1 MFHTHPC
8 HICRKIFA
16 LTPEPGRVYNVL
28 TAKSRASEP
37 GIPAPRQKMYSED
50 VMLIVQKFG
59 GSSLAGTERL
69 RRAAG
74 IAAEARRRG
83 HSVLVVVSAMG
94 DTTDELLDMAHEIS
108 SQPPARELDALI
120 STGEQQSAALMAIT
134 LESMGLAAR
143 SFTGWQAGII
153 TDGSHAEAR
162 IEMIAAGELAAALE
176 RGEIAVVSGFQGVS
190 PEGGIT
196 TLGRGGSDTT
206 AVALAAA
213 LDAERCEIYTD
224 VDGIYTADPRIVSG
238 ARRLEEIDFRDM
250 LLLAGAGSQV
260 LHDRSV
266 ALALANDVEIRL
278 LSSFEPGRG
287 SRVRLL
293 ADAER
298 PDYAGV
304 TRSEARSEITLA
316 GRAAGTATLSELVIA
331 LSKSGIPVLS
341 GSSGE
346 GWVTVR
352 VAPAQ
357 MIPALELT
365 HTAYLRQRAE

>member
-1 MFHTHPC
+1 M
-8 HICRKIFA
+8 
-16 LTPEPGRVYNVL
+16 
-28 TAKSRASEP
+28 
-37 GIPAPRQKMYSED
+37 
-50 VMLIVQKFG
+50 
-59 GSSLAGTERL
+59 
-69 RRAAG
+69 
-74 IAAEARRRG
+74 
-83 HSVLVVVSAMG
+83 
-94 DTTDELLDMAHEIS
+94 
-108 SQPPARELDALI
+108 
-120 STGEQQSAALMAIT
+120 
-134 LESMGLAAR
+134 
-143 SFTGWQAGII
+143 
-153 TDGSHAEAR
+153 
-162 IEMIAAGELAAALE
+162 
-176 RGEIAVVSGFQGVS
+176 
-190 PEGGIT
+190 
-196 TLGRGGSDTT
+196 
-206 AVALAAA
+206 
-213 LDAERCEIYTD
+213 
-224 VDGIYTADPRIVSG
+224 DGIYTADPRIVTG

-316 GRAAGTATLSELVIA
+316 GRAAGTATLSELVIT

-357 MIPALELT
+357 LIPALELT
-365 HTAYLRQRAE
+365 HTAYLKQRAEG

>member
-8 HICRKIFA
+8 HIRRKIFA

-28 TAKSRASEP
+28 TAKSRAPEP

-50 VMLIVQKFG
+50 AMLIVQKFG

-108 SQPPARELDALI
+108 AQPPARELDALL

-316 GRAAGTATLSELVIA
+316 GRAAGTATLSELVIT

-365 HTAYLRQRAE
+365 HTAYLKQRAE

>member
-1 MFHTHPC
+1 MGF
-8 HICRKIFA
+8 
-16 LTPEPGRVYNVL
+16 
-28 TAKSRASEP
+28 SSAS
-37 GIPAPRQKMYSED
+37 
-50 VMLIVQKFG
+50 
-59 GSSLAGTERL
+59 L
-69 RRAAG
+69 RRRAG
-74 IAAEARRRG
+74 CALGLRLGFGTGLRRG
-83 HSVLVVVSAMG
+83 RCGAC
-94 DTTDELLDMAHEIS
+94 
-108 SQPPARELDALI
+108 R
-120 STGEQQSAALMAIT
+120 
-134 LESMGLAAR
+134 GLAAGSEDGILHIAVR
-143 SFTGWQAGII
+143 HRCGLAGGRCRRLLRLRLALGQAGEIPAAALTLEQI
-153 TDGSHAEAR
+153 VHVLGGR
-162 IEMIAAGELAAALE
+162 IRGHIDDAVVIACRGDVAHGNVQLAAALE

-357 MIPALELT
+357 LIPALELT
-365 HTAYLRQRAE
+365 HTAYLKQRAE

>member
-1 MFHTHPC
+1 M
-8 HICRKIFA
+8 
-16 LTPEPGRVYNVL
+16 
-28 TAKSRASEP
+28 S
-37 GIPAPRQKMYSED
+37 
-50 VMLIVQKFG
+50 LIVQKFG
-59 GSSLAGTERL
+59 GTSVANTERL
-69 RRAAG
+69 KNVADIVTKTAQAG
-74 IAAEARRRG
+74 NQ
-83 HSVLVVVSAMG
+83 VVVVVSAQG
-94 DTTDELLDMAHEIS
+94 DTTDDLIVKAAELNDRPS
-108 SQPPARELDALI
+108 KREMDVLLN
-120 STGEQQSAALMAIT
+120 TGEMISMSLLAMAIQK
-134 LESMGLAAR
+134 LGFPVVSL
-143 SFTGWQAGII
+143 TGWQIGLE
-153 TDGSHAEAR
+153 TNSNYSDAR
-162 IEMIAAGELAAALE
+162 IKRIAGERLKAELDNGRIVIVA
-176 RGEIAVVSGFQGVS
+176 GFQGINQMGDV
-190 PEGGIT
+190 T

>member
-37 GIPAPRQKMYSED
+37 GIPAPVQKMYSED
-50 VMLIVQKFG
+50 AMLIVQKFG

-108 SQPPARELDALI
+108 SQPPARELDALL

-304 TRSEARSEITLA
+304 TRSEARSEITLV

-357 MIPALELT
+357 IIPALELT